1 MDLLVSIFVCPVRLG
16 FAKRTCKISTA
27 SASACRSLPSLLDC
41 THSFKTLDSASMSQ
55 RQRTL
60 QEITTTHSP
69 ADVLRA
75 AKDFFARQTGI
86 YAAFPEQESKSHV
99 TLRGQGGEEV
109 VVAAIPA
116 AGETRVTAS
125 TYLFDQQ
132 VARFFATLAP
142 VPLAVATESGE

>member
-1 MDLLVSIFVCPVRLG
+1 M
-16 FAKRTCKISTA
+16 ST
-27 SASACRSLPSLLDC
+27 
-41 THSFKTLDSASMSQ
+41 

-60 QEITTTHSP
+60 QETTTAHSP
-69 ADVLRA
+69 AEVLRA

-109 VVAAIPA
+109 VIAATSG
-116 AGETRVTAS
+116 AGGTRVTGS

-132 VARFFATLAP
+132 VARFFATLAR
-142 VPLAVATESGE
+142 VPLAVATEGGE